1 MTFLVPDNAF
11 PIGSIPDQISVSSR
25 DIAAIHALQG
35 ELRTCIFALR
45 GAFAQHIDLDTI
57 PSASWFWQRAEAA
70 TDELDAAITKAIGL
84 D

>member
-1 MTFLVPDNAF
+1 MNANVQSLAF
-11 PIGSIPDQISVSSR
+11 PIGSIPDQVMVSSH
-25 DIAAIHALQG
+25 DLATIYALQG

-45 GAFAQHIDLDTI
+45 GAFVQHVDLDKI

-70 TDELDAAITKAIGL
+70 TDELDVAITKAIGL

>member
-1 MTFLVPDNAF
+1 MTFHVSDNAF
-11 PIGSIPDQISVSSR
+11 PIGSIPDQVSVSSR

-45 GAFAQHIDLDTI
+45 GAFAQHVDLDTI
-57 PSASWFWQRAEAA
+57 PGASWFWQRAEAA
-70 TDELDAAITKAIGL
+70 TGELDAAITKAIGL

>member
-1 MTFLVPDNAF
+1 MTFHVSGNAF
-11 PIGSIPDQISVSSR
+11 PIGSIPDQVSVSSR

-45 GAFAQHIDLDTI
+45 GALERQIQLDTI
-57 PSASWFWQRAEAA
+57 PGAEWFWQRAEAA
-70 TDELDAAITKAIGL
+70 TDELDDAINKAIGL

>member
-1 MTFLVPDNAF
+1 MTFHVSENAF
-11 PIGSIPDQISVSSR
+11 PIGSIPDQVSVSSR

-45 GAFAQHIDLDTI
+45 GALEQKIRLDTV
-57 PSASWFWQRAEAA
+57 PGAEWFWQRAEAA
-70 TDELDAAITKAIGL
+70 TDEFGVAINKAMGW

>member
-1 MTFLVPDNAF
+1 MTFHVSENAF

-45 GAFAQHIDLDTI
+45 GALERKIQLDTI
-57 PSASWFWQRAEAA
+57 PGAEWFWQRAEAA
-70 TDELDAAITKAIGL
+70 TDELDAAINKAIGA